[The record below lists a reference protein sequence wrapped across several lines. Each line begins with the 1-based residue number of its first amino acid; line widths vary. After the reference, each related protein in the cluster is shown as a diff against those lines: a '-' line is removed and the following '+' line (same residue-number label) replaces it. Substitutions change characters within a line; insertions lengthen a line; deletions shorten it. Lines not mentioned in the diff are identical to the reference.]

1 MREWRR
7 QWVSHLAVTT
17 TLPSLSALT
26 HSSSS
31 WRGGWARREEGWMG
45 GEGDGQWGRRGQQ
58 RQWAVSSPPLSPWC
72 HSLPSHALCPPTL
85 SALPRSLP
93 SHALCPPTL
102 SALPRSLPSHALCP
116 PTLSALPRSLPSQA
130 LCPPRLSALPRSLPS
145 HALCP
150 PTLSAL
156 PRSLPSQALCPPTLS
171 ALPRSLPS
179 RALCPP
185 TLSALPRSLPSHALC
200 PPTRS
205 ALPRALLLSHTL
217 CPRTLAVLAHGVF
230 CWGEKTSARAMDF
243 DEFHLLPVEHASQ
256 AHRWLAVGSCNLVTA
271 SLVFFLIRHLPKGL
285 PRLLA
290 LSPIILLNVVVPCV
304 FSAAKRGECI
314 EKGLVFWTVSW
325 LGNFRLLALAWN
337 RGSLTDPDYSSSFL
351 QFLVALYMP
360 MRNRVRDTAKTAV
373 FSPETPNRK
382 QSRRHK
388 QPASESSPQLLLRGA
403 FKAFLLSLTIR
414 AYAFNLPAPAITLL
428 HSANLFLFVTLLCE
442 LVAGVVAA
450 VAPRF
455 AVEPHFRRPYLAT
468 SLGSFWARR
477 WNLVVSGSLRETVY
491 EPVLDWLERPCST
504 EGEKAAEK
512 RARGKEGNSEF
523 GNGYPAASGG
533 HDAVN
538 GRGCGVSDGFEA
550 VEKINGCSRKVNG
563 YSEKMNGCSEKVNG
577 YSERIN
583 GCYQRSSRKEEMG
596 CVNGSGEN
604 QKGLTDN
611 CGDTYWFHKA
621 KATKQN
627 GCAAPAAAA
636 GTTGTSPNRHRRHV
650 SFPRAAA
657 TIASFAVSGVMH
669 ELVILYIGGAMT
681 GEQMVFFTLHGVLTV
696 AEAWVRKE
704 WGRRE
709 LVPIPKVVAGGLAL
723 GLLLSTGHVLFF
735 EPYQRLGV
743 IGCVVEGLQAHS
755 SQLIP

>member
-1 MREWRR
+1 
-7 QWVSHLAVTT
+7 
-17 TLPSLSALT
+17 
-26 HSSSS
+26 
-31 WRGGWARREEGWMG
+31 
-45 GEGDGQWGRRGQQ
+45 
-58 RQWAVSSPPLSPWC
+58 
-72 HSLPSHALCPPTL
+72 
-85 SALPRSLP
+85 
-93 SHALCPPTL
+93 
-102 SALPRSLPSHALCP
+102 
-116 PTLSALPRSLPSQA
+116 
-130 LCPPRLSALPRSLPS
+130 
-145 HALCP
+145 
-150 PTLSAL
+150 
-156 PRSLPSQALCPPTLS
+156 
-171 ALPRSLPS
+171 
-179 RALCPP
+179 
-185 TLSALPRSLPSHALC
+185 
-200 PPTRS
+200 
-205 ALPRALLLSHTL
+205 
-217 CPRTLAVLAHGVF
+217 
-230 CWGEKTSARAMDF
+230 MDF

-596 CVNGSGEN
+596 CVNG
-604 QKGLTDN
+604 
-611 CGDTYWFHKA
+611 
-621 KATKQN
+621 
-627 GCAAPAAAA
+627 
-636 GTTGTSPNRHRRHV
+636 
-650 SFPRAAA
+650 AAA